1 MDTMATSTRFSQRRQ
16 TIGRVREIA
25 QVAARHGFGYVFE
38 RRPLRRGQEPES
50 MQAVGRHL
58 REMLDELGP
67 TFVKFGQLLSTRP
80 DLVPPE
86 VVAELRLL
94 QDTVSP
100 FPFEEAEQ
108 VIRQELK
115 AGVGELFASF
125 DPVPVAAGSIGQ
137 VHLGELPNGRKV
149 AVKVQRP
156 NAPAQI
162 EADLVLLRRVARLV
176 KQRVESLDFIDVEAL
191 VDEFARSIRSEL
203 DYRTEARNADVMRS
217 NFAENERV
225 RIPKVYWTYSGVRV
239 LTLEWISGPK
249 LGELDLVAL
258 PMDERRRLAM
268 LLADTW
274 LEMIFRHGVFHG
286 DPHPANIFVLADGRL
301 GLVDFGIVGTL
312 SPADMRRLTRLL
324 VDAVN
329 ENVDAL
335 PRRLRDLGVRFS
347 HEQEEEFRL
356 ELREVFYRYHGAAI
370 GEIDPIQVIREAFTL
385 IAKMHLRIPTRF
397 AMLDKTLATLG
408 GVGAELYP
416 DFNVFEVAEPY
427 ARDLVSSELS
437 PRALFDR
444 GREEATHIGAILM
457 DLPYTVHDTIEQ
469 FRDGEI
475 ELKFRHR
482 GLEEMTSKA
491 DAVFNRLALAIVA
504 AGAFIGSG
512 LVAIAADNG
521 PEVFGVKIVAWVGFV
536 GALGVA
542 GILVLSILRS
552 GRL

>member
-1 MDTMATSTRFSQRRQ
+1 
-16 TIGRVREIA
+16 
-25 QVAARHGFGYVFE
+25 
-38 RRPLRRGQEPES
+38 
-50 MQAVGRHL
+50 
-58 REMLDELGP
+58 
-67 TFVKFGQLLSTRP
+67 
-80 DLVPPE
+80 
-86 VVAELRLL
+86 
-94 QDTVSP
+94 
-100 FPFEEAEQ
+100 
-108 VIRQELK
+108 
-115 AGVGELFASF
+115 
-125 DPVPVAAGSIGQ
+125 
-137 VHLGELPNGRKV
+137 
-149 AVKVQRP
+149 
-156 NAPAQI
+156 
-162 EADLVLLRRVARLV
+162 
-176 KQRVESLDFIDVEAL
+176 
-191 VDEFARSIRSEL
+191 
-203 DYRTEARNADVMRS
+203 
-217 NFAENERV
+217 
-225 RIPKVYWTYSGVRV
+225 
-239 LTLEWISGPK
+239 
-249 LGELDLVAL
+249 
-258 PMDERRRLAM
+258 
-268 LLADTW
+268 
-274 LEMIFRHGVFHG
+274 
-286 DPHPANIFVLADGRL
+286 
-301 GLVDFGIVGTL
+301 
-312 SPADMRRLTRLL
+312 

-385 IAKMHLRIPTRF
+385 IARMHLRIPTRF

-512 LVAIAADNG
+512 LVAIAADSG
-521 PEVFGVKIVAWVGFV
+521 PEVFGVKVVAWIGFL

>member
-1 MDTMATSTRFSQRRQ
+1 
-16 TIGRVREIA
+16 
-25 QVAARHGFGYVFE
+25 
-38 RRPLRRGQEPES
+38 
-50 MQAVGRHL
+50 
-58 REMLDELGP
+58 
-67 TFVKFGQLLSTRP
+67 
-80 DLVPPE
+80 
-86 VVAELRLL
+86 
-94 QDTVSP
+94 
-100 FPFEEAEQ
+100 
-108 VIRQELK
+108 
-115 AGVGELFASF
+115 
-125 DPVPVAAGSIGQ
+125 
-137 VHLGELPNGRKV
+137 
-149 AVKVQRP
+149 
-156 NAPAQI
+156 
-162 EADLVLLRRVARLV
+162 
-176 KQRVESLDFIDVEAL
+176 
-191 VDEFARSIRSEL
+191 
-203 DYRTEARNADVMRS
+203 
-217 NFAENERV
+217 
-225 RIPKVYWTYSGVRV
+225 
-239 LTLEWISGPK
+239 
-249 LGELDLVAL
+249 
-258 PMDERRRLAM
+258 
-268 LLADTW
+268 
-274 LEMIFRHGVFHG
+274 MIFRHGVFHG

-397 AMLDKTLATLG
+397 AMLDKTLATLS

-427 ARDLVSSELS
+427 ARDLVASELS

-444 GREEATHIGAILM
+444 GREEAAHIGAILM

-512 LVAIAADNG
+512 LVAIAADDG
-521 PEVFGVKIVAWVGFV
+521 PEVFGIRLVAWFGFV

-542 GILVLSILRS
+542 IILVFSILRS